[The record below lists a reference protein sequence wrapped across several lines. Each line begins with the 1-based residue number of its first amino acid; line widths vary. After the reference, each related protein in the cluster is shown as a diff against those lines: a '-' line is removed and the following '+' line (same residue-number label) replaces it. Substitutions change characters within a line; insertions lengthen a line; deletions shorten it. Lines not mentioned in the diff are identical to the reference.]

1 MRPGD
6 GVGVANDSP
15 RDVLSA
21 LKGKPHFCDKERKR
35 AQRSSSSPEKTL
47 SYFIQKNETET

>member
-35 AQRSSSSPEKTL
+35 AQLELPRKNTILFYPEK
-47 SYFIQKNETET
+47 